1 MTTTTTQA
9 ETTADVLVIG
19 FGKAGKTIAM
29 NRAEHG
35 DRVILVEQ
43 SPKMYGGTCINIA
56 CVPTKTM
63 LVDSERGVNYE
74 DSVQHRDSFIATL
87 NKVNKQ
93 LADDSG
99 VLVVDGHAQFTGP
112 HSVLVTGSEEELAI
126 TATTIIV
133 NTGSIPVIPDIPGV
147 DSSRVTDS
155 TGAQHLD
162 STPDSLVIVGGGPI
176 GMEFATMFTQFGTQV
191 TILDRGPKFGS
202 AFDEDVA
209 AEVKAD
215 LEAKGITII
224 NGADVTELKD
234 TDDGIKVRYSE
245 GGGEH
250 AIDATTVLFAI
261 GRTPATDGLGLESAG
276 INTTERGAI
285 AVDEHLRTN
294 VEGVYAAGDV
304 TGGPQFTYI
313 SYDDHRVITSDRWG
327 DGSRVTT
334 GRLYPTTT
342 FINPPVSTIG
352 MGEQDAKDNAASRG
366 HTAEVRFKKI
376 ADIPIMPRPKILGT
390 PEGVAK
396 FIIDVEDDQILGAT
410 LYCVDSQELI
420 NFVAVAMRQKIPASA
435 LGDSIYTHPS
445 STEVFNALLS

>member
-74 DSVQHRDSFIATL
+74 GSVHHRDSFIATL

-99 VLVVDGHAQFTGP
+99 VLVVDGHAEFTGS
-112 HSVLVTGSEEELAI
+112 HSVLVTGGEEELAI

-245 GGGEH
+245 DGGEH
-250 AIDATTVLFAI
+250 AIEATNVLFSI
-261 GRTPATDGLGLESAG
+261 GRTPATEGLGLESAG
-276 INTTERGAI
+276 IDTTERGAI

-342 FINPPVSTIG
+342 FINPRYRRLAWANK
-352 MGEQDAKDNAASRG
+352 M
-366 HTAEVRFKKI
+366 
-376 ADIPIMPRPKILGT
+376 PKITLPPAGT
-390 PEGVAK
+390 LRRCGLKKLQISPSCRARK
-396 FIIDVEDDQILGAT
+396 FWA
-410 LYCVDSQELI
+410 
-420 NFVAVAMRQKIPASA
+420 RQKVSQN
-435 LGDSIYTHPS
+435 S
-445 STEVFNALLS
+445 SSMWKMIRS

>member
-1 MTTTTTQA
+1 MPPSSHRRPAWRFVSYLQLTGRTQSGPQGKYG
-9 ETTADVLVIG
+9 TAFEKLMANYFRND
-19 FGKAGKTIAM
+19 
-29 NRAEHG
+29 
-35 DRVILVEQ
+35 
-43 SPKMYGGTCINIA
+43 
-56 CVPTKTM
+56 PT
-63 LVDSERGVNYE
+63 LSEEYE
-74 DSVQHRDSFIATL
+74 DVGRFIDWKYYDGQSDTGI
-87 NKVNKQ
+87 
-93 LADDSG
+93 D
-99 VLVVDGHAQFTGP
+99 LVARRREDGRW
-112 HSVLVTGSEEELAI
+112 VAI
-126 TATTIIV
+126 QCKFYEPTAYLQK
-133 NTGSIPVIPDIPGV
+133 S
-147 DSSRVTDS
+147 
-155 TGAQHLD
+155 HLD
-162 STPDSLVIVGGGPI
+162 SFFEKSGRSFDTEIVGGGPI
-176 GMEFATMFTQFGTQV
+176 GMESATMFTQFGTQV
-191 TILDRGPKFGS
+191 TILDRGAKFGS

-209 AEVKAD
+209 AQVQAD

-245 GGGEH
+245 DGGEH
-250 AIDATTVLFAI
+250 TIDATNVPFAI
-261 GRTPATDGLGLESAG
+261 GRTPATEGLGLESAG
-276 INTTERGAI
+276 IDTTERGAI

-352 MGEQDAKDNAASRG
+352 MGEQEAKGNAASRG
-366 HTAEVRFKKI
+366 HTTEVRFKKI
-376 ADIPIMPRPKILGT
+376 ADIPIMPRPKIVGT

-420 NFVAVAMRQKIPASA
+420 NLVAVAMRQKIPASA
-435 LGDSIYTHPS
+435 LGDGIYTHPS